1 MDHLIA
7 TMLVAALAVATV
19 TDIRRQRIYNW
30 LTFPLILS
38 GLAAHTLHAGLD
50 GLLLSSGGFALGL
63 GVMVV
68 PFFLGLM
75 GAGDV
80 KLMAGVGAWLG
91 AQAAFTAFLFTC
103 LAGGFYAV
111 VVLARHFD
119 QFKAVLVNIWATFL
133 LAAST
138 RRFEYTPVVEA
149 QSMPRLCYGVAIA
162 VGTVAAMVVNVA
174 QTGSVLAR

>member
-7 TMLVAALAVATV
+7 SVLAAALIVATV
-19 TDIRRQRIYNW
+19 TDIRSQRIYNW
-30 LTFPLILS
+30 LTFPLMAS
-38 GLAAHTLHAGLD
+38 GLLAHALHGGLD
-50 GLLLSSGGFALGL
+50 GLLLGAGGLALGL

-68 PFFLGLM
+68 PFLLGVM

-103 LAGGFYAV
+103 IAGGIYAV

-119 QFKAVLVNIWATFL
+119 QFRAVAANIWATFL

-138 RRFEYTPVVEA
+138 RRFEYTPVAGGEA
-149 QSMPRLCYGVAIA
+149 MPRLCYGVAIA
-162 VGTVAAMVVNVA
+162 VGTVAAMVVNVV